1 MQVER
6 NQRILL
12 IDDNPAIHDDF
23 KKILAGQAPASAEV
37 DDLLSDFLG
46 GSKPGQPSPTQGGD
60 LPYEISSALQG
71 QEALKL
77 VQQARQ
83 QGRPFALA
91 FVDVRMPPGWDGI
104 VTLQH
109 LFEADPELQAVICT
123 AYSDYSYADMLR
135 HLGHSDRL
143 LILKKPFDPIE
154 VQQLAGALLEKWYV
168 TRCNQ
173 NHLEEVRA
181 YAASL
186 ETVNRALSSDKAMAE
201 AFSQGKTDFIVRAGK
216 LFGRGVADLRQDL
229 EQACAMAGEGSLER
243 SELRRLLP
251 RAGDLE
257 RLLEEVLLLA
267 ELDANRLVARA
278 AECDL
283 ADLLSD
289 CRADWSRSAVRLGKP
304 CSVRPSGPLP
314 RSSSLDGP
322 HLRRLLDHLLQ
333 GALAIAPRGVE
344 MQVGLENRNQLL
356 GSMLRFELRLPGLSL
371 DPVAAQCFFEPF
383 AEGHPHLHLALAKG
397 EARLLRAELFVES
410 EGLSDTRLVLRLD
423 PGLAQGAELFE
434 LPSLAA

>member
-23 KKILAGQAPASAEV
+23 KKILAGQAPAAAEV
-37 DDLLSDFLG
+37 DDLLNEFLG
-46 GSKPGQPSPTQGGD
+46 ASKPGSPAGSVPAE
-60 LPYEISSALQG
+60 LPYEICSALQG

-109 LFEADPELQAVICT
+109 LFEADPDLQAVICT
-123 AYSDYSYADMLR
+123 AYSDYTYADMLR
-135 HLGHSDRL
+135 HLGQSDRL

-173 NHLEEVRA
+173 SHLEEVRA

-186 ETVNRALSSDKAMAE
+186 ETVNRALASDKAMAE
-201 AFSQGKTDFIVRAGK
+201 AFSQGKTDFIMRAGQ
-216 LFGRGVADLRQDL
+216 LFGRGVTELRQDL
-229 EQACAMAGEGSLER
+229 EQACALTRDGAHGQA
-243 SELRRLLP
+243 ELTHLLP
-251 RAGDLE
+251 RAGELE
-257 RLLEEVLLLA
+257 RLLQDVLLLA
-267 ELDANRLVARA
+267 ELDANRLVAKA
-278 AECDL
+278 KECDL
-283 ADLLSD
+283 SHLLSD
-289 CRADWSRSAVRLGKP
+289 CRADWGRAAARLRKP
-304 CSVRPSGPLP
+304 CLVRPSGPLP
-314 RSSSLDGP
+314 RCSSLDGV
-322 HLRRLLDHLLQ
+322 HLRRLLDHLMQ

-344 MQVGLENRNQLL
+344 LQLGLENRNQLV
-356 GSMLRFELRLPGLSL
+356 GSMLRFELLLPGLPL
-371 DPVAAQCFFEPF
+371 DPAAAQCFFEPF
-383 AEGHPHLHLALAKG
+383 AEGDSRLHLALAKG
-397 EARLLRAELFVES
+397 EARLLRAELFVEDD
-410 EGLSDTRLVLRLD
+410 GKGNTRLVLRLD
-423 PGLAQGAELFE
+423 PGLARAAELFE
-434 LPSLAA
+434 LPAQAA